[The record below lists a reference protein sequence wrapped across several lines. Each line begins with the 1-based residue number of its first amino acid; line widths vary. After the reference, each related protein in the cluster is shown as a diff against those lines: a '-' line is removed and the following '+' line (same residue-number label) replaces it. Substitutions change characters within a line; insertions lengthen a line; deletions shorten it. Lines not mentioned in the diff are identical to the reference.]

1 MFLCSS
7 DPLPDGAEFEVTG
20 EVPPLEGAAEA
31 KEVPTVSGVKR
42 RHANS
47 DLEDGVEVEVS
58 QAKRTKHS
66 VDEEEDE
73 IVNTLD

>member
-1 MFLCSS
+1 M
-7 DPLPDGAEFEVTG
+7 TG
-20 EVPPLEGAAEA
+20 EVPPLEGA
-31 KEVPTVSGVKR
+31 KEVPPVSGVKR